1 MAATTFLPANP
12 RLPQKRIYSTGRNP
26 SFFAKRVVIKAQ
38 QGEGEGKS
46 VDENMIVLK
55 MRIKK
60 LKVVEGGGG
69 EGGEGAGPLAP
80 AEWKEWEK
88 RVFTHYHEGV
98 CDSVEMIQSYLMK
111 TRPSVAVG
119 VAALIAMSVP
129 LSTSVV
135 FLNALKVA
143 KGLLAGCHVCI
154 DIDF

>member
-1 MAATTFLPANP
+1 
-12 RLPQKRIYSTGRNP
+12 
-26 SFFAKRVVIKAQ
+26 
-38 QGEGEGKS
+38 
-46 VDENMIVLK
+46 MIVLK

-60 LKVVEGGGG
+60 LKVVESVGGGG
-69 EGGEGAGPLAP
+69 GGDGGQESSAAPVAP

-98 CDSVEMIQSYLMK
+98 CDTVEMVQSYLMN

-135 FLNALKVA
+135 FANALKVA
-143 KGLLAGCHVCI
+143 RALLAGCHVCI